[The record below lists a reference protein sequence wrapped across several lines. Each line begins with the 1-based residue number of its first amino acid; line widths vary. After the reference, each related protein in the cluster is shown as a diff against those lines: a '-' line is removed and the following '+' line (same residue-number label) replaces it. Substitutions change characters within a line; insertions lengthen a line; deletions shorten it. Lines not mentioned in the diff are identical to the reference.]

1 MRGIES
7 VLITGGSGGFGRAFA
22 AHLLANNMAQRIC
35 IFSRGEHAQ
44 ADMREKLGDDPRL
57 RFFVGDIRDIDRLT
71 RAMQG
76 VDLVVH
82 AAALKRVEVG
92 RYNPEEMVKTNV
104 LGAINLVAAARIAHV
119 DRVVALSTDKAFQPC
134 SAYGTSKAMM
144 EQVILAANENSG
156 ASGPKFAVTRYG
168 NVFGSP
174 GSILPKWWAMIQAGS
189 ACVPVSD
196 PECTRFMMTM
206 DQAVE
211 LVVGAAA
218 HIAPGKIAVPKLPA
232 YRVGD
237 LAMALDVEMN
247 IVGLPIWEKLDESME
262 AGNCSKTAPRLSVDD
277 LVGHINT
284 WIAHGTGGT
293 SPDLREVLRHAS

>member
-1 MRGIES
+1 MEIRN
-7 VLITGGSGGFGRAFA
+7 VLVTGGAGFFGRAFA
-22 AHLLANNMAQRIC
+22 RYVLERDMVERLC
-35 IFSRGEHAQ
+35 IFSRGEHSQ

-92 RYNPEEMVKTNV
+92 RYNPEEMVKTNI
-104 LGAINLVAAARIAHV
+104 LGALNLVAAARVAHV

-144 EQVILAANENSG
+144 EQVVLAANENSG
-156 ASGPKFAVTRYG
+156 ASGPKFVVTRYG
-168 NVFGSP
+168 NVFGSS
-174 GSILPKWWAMIQAGS
+174 GSILPKWWAMIQAG
-189 ACVPVSD
+189 ATRVPVSD
-196 PECTRFMMTM
+196 PECTRFLMTM
-206 DQAVE
+206 EEAVD
-211 LVVGAAA
+211 LVIGAAA

-237 LAMALDVEMN
+237 LAEALDVEMN
-247 IVGLPIWEKLDESME
+247 VIGLPIWEKRHESME
-262 AGNCSKTAPRLSVDD
+262 ADNCSQTAPRLSVSD
-277 LVGHINT
+277 LAGHINT
-284 WIAHGTGGT
+284 WIARGTGGT
-293 SPDLREVLRHAS
+293 SPDLREVFKHAS